1 MDFITLDLNNTT
13 ESELLECLNKNIAT
27 ARMYREE
34 IARLK
39 QLSSI
44 APLPSI
50 DLPEQFEESK
60 KSVQNCRSKDEDFE
74 DEVDYY
80 YDAIRNL
87 PADNIDE
94 NLEGLLPSKKHP
106 YYKKLMLRLK
116 AEILREIKEIKDF
129 IGQERLTLDDSK
141 EFRKEILIE
150 QQKIKVIN
158 ELLAPKE
165 TTKVELEA
173 IEQENSLIFVPTLSG
188 RIRVFDE
195 LESMPVEYYD
205 ELYDLFASIQCGTF
219 KGVKRFKSSNY
230 GGVSEVR
237 GKLLRVVFDRLDKST
252 YAILTIFAKKFDNTA
267 GYRTSL
273 ESTIQTYLAMEDDI
287 AKSLNNPEFISLHKE
302 YETELIRRISPT
314 KERPHVKAKEI
325 NNG

>member
-1 MDFITLDLNNTT
+1 MDFITLDLNTTT

-44 APLPSI
+44 VPVQSTDI
-50 DLPEQFEESK
+50 PEQFEESE
-60 KSVQNCRSKDEDFE
+60 KSVQTRHPKDEDFE

-80 YDAIRNL
+80 YDAIHNL

-116 AEILREIKEIKDF
+116 AEILRKNKEIKDF
-129 IGQERLTLDDSK
+129 IGQERLTAEEAED
-141 EFRKEILIE
+141 FRKEILIE
-150 QQKIKVIN
+150 KKKINVIN

-165 TTKVELEA
+165 ATQVELKA
-173 IEQENSLIFVPTLSG
+173 IGQENSLIFVPTLSG

-195 LESMPVEYYD
+195 LESMPGEYYD

-237 GKLLRVVFDRLDKST
+237 GKMLRVVFDRLDKNT
-252 YAILTIFAKKFDNTA
+252 YAIITIFAKKFDNTT
-267 GYRTSL
+267 GYRVSL
-273 ESTIQTYLAMEDDI
+273 ESAIQTYLAMEDDI
-287 AKSLNNPEFISLHKE
+287 TKSLNNPEFISLHKE
-302 YETELIRRISPT
+302 YEAELIRRISPT